1 MNHCDRLLQNYK
13 SFVSLPWSEH
23 LAGKQKVWFAVYPP
37 SEERRVRAHIQEFQV
52 ATVDAGHKWHLV
64 DITELPARWLAE
76 NRDKDGYF
84 AEPSALPAVE
94 EEIRAH
100 VIAVLRDALRA
111 PGVDEETVVAVQGV
125 GALFGFAHISPI
137 ISGMEDSI
145 RGRLLVFFPG
155 EYERNLY
162 RFMDA
167 RDGFN
172 YMAVPITTNEGV
184 LTS

>member
-1 MNHCDRLLQNYK
+1 MSHCDRLLANYRR
-13 SFVSLPWSEH
+13 FVRLPWSDH

-52 ATVDAGHKWHLV
+52 STLDAGHKWQVV
-64 DITELPARWLAE
+64 DITDVAAKWLAGHSDRE
-76 NRDKDGYF
+76 GYF
-84 AEPSALPAVE
+84 SAPDAICAVE
-94 EEIRAH
+94 QEVRIH
-100 VIAVLRDALRA
+100 VAQILRA
-111 PGVDEETVVAVQGV
+111 ALQAAAADSETVLAVIGT
-125 GALFGFAHISPI
+125 GSLFGFAHISPI
-137 ISGMEDSI
+137 ISEVEDAI

-172 YMAVPITTNEGV
+172 YMAVPITSNESV
-184 LTS
+184 FNP